1 MTPREHWPL
10 PDADAEREAVIEMA
24 GPELTELLSRV
35 RLMVFDC
42 DGVMTAG
49 NLIYGP
55 DGEALKEF
63 DAHDGLGLMM
73 LRPAGVARAVLTGRT
88 SAMVERRC
96 TDLRFESIKMGR
108 FDKLAALEEIWQ
120 ETDTSADV
128 TLYMGDDLLDL
139 PPLAVAAVAATVPG
153 APLDVQ
159 AVCHIT
165 TEAEGGF
172 GAVRE
177 VCDLVLQAR
186 GMRAEAIKA
195 LVAGGKPADD
205 PEVTH

>member
-1 MTPREHWPL
+1 MTDRDHWPL
-10 PDADAEREAVIEMA
+10 PDADQEREAVLEMA
-24 GPELTELLSRV
+24 GPELAELLAGV
-35 RLMVFDC
+35 RLLVFDC
-42 DGVMTAG
+42 DGVLTGG

-73 LRPAGVARAVLTGRT
+73 ARTAGIARAVLTGRT

-96 TDLRFESIKMGR
+96 SELKFEAIKMGR
-108 FDKLAALEEIWQ
+108 FDKLAALEEIWA
-120 ETDTSADV
+120 ETGNTAAE

-139 PPLAVAAVAATVPG
+139 PTLAVAAVAATVPG
-153 APLDVQ
+153 APLEVQ
-159 AVCHIT
+159 AACHLT
-165 TEAEGGF
+165 TESEGGF

-186 GMRAEAIKA
+186 GLRARSIQA
-195 LVAGGKPADD
+195 LAAGGKPADD